1 MSETTR
7 VTAEATND
15 TTQLLQQLLKKL
27 DDMSNRERAMNAR
40 METLEKS
47 SVPGCAADAKA
58 DFTQTSTPAPTSEAT
73 NPHDRN
79 TLKPR
84 QSLPYPPMFSGSKS
98 QWRG

>member
-1 MSETTR
+1 MLETTG

-27 DDMSNRERAMNAR
+27 NDISNRERAMDAR
-40 METLEKS
+40 IETLEKS
-47 SVPGCAADAKA
+47 SVPSCAADAKA
-58 DFTQTSTPAPTSEAT
+58 DFTLTSTLAPTSKAT
-73 NPHDRN
+73 NLHDRN